1 MACQEPPSF
10 TALCASLNSH
20 MESSLAD
27 AESLLSAVG
36 QPPPRAATATA
47 LSPLE
52 RRVCTTRSASAELAG
67 TIAFARVW
75 RFVRIGHGLSTAQHE
90 SSLAEFEKI
99 EDHVK
104 EVEEELR
111 RLRSRHR

>member
-1 MACQEPPSF
+1 MPTSV
-10 TALCASLNSH
+10 LASRVLQAVLGPNFLRNPLYVVDVLIVSV
-20 MESSLAD
+20 SL
-27 AESLLSAVG
+27 SLELYLYG
-36 QPPPRAATATA
+36 N
-47 LSPLE
+47 
-52 RRVCTTRSASAELAG
+52 ASAELAG

-99 EDHVK
+99 EDHVR